1 MVKKLDQD
9 KINEALSALNASLN
23 TAWQIKERKLHKAFK
38 FANFAD
44 AFSFMT
50 RVAFYAEKLD
60 HHPEWFNV
68 YNKVEISL
76 TTHDVDNLSDLD
88 FKLAQ
93 KIEIVALKMNYVK
106 V

>member
-1 MVKKLDQD
+1 MAKKLDQD
-9 KINEALSALNASLN
+9 KINEALFALNTPLN
-23 TAWQIKERKLHKAFK
+23 MAWQLKEGKLHKAFK

-50 RVAFYAEKLD
+50 RIAFYAEQLD

-76 TTHDVDNLSDLD
+76 TTHDVDGLSDLD
-88 FKLAQ
+88 FKLAE
-93 KIEIVALKMNYVK
+93 KIEITALKMNHAPV
-106 V
+106 